1 MYCRNSTEEDVHL
14 ISHFIEDVEKRVSR
28 KLYANITIII
38 VFPLFFS
45 ICHETK
51 TKNALCLYHLS
62 HLGDSKAYRG
72 QEYLSK
78 AVPNKSL

>member
-38 VFPLFFS
+38 VFPLFFG
-45 ICHETK
+45 ICHGTE
-51 TKNALCLYHLS
+51 NLPNFS

-72 QEYLSK
+72 QEYLSTQ
-78 AVPNKSL
+78 